1 MRCRGLGIAG
11 SLAAALSSLREPVS
25 APAGEVSIHEIIA
38 ALCRAGGEEVVPHG
52 QNKIDDSASFL
63 RALQATGFITSIDTS
78 DPTQV
83 VINFDPTVP
92 NDRHLGGIRPDD
104 HRWSGAGHRSGAQSV
119 GDSEPGV
126 PRARELQQPAVGVST
141 GRWRVERSRPRKP
154 GVGCHASTAGSAWT

>member
-11 SLAAALSSLREPVS
+11 SLAAALVLFVNLSVPPRAE
-25 APAGEVSIHEIIA
+25 ASIHEIIA

-92 NDRHLGGIRPDD
+92 NSKYTHGPPLRRH
-104 HRWSGAGHRSGAQSV
+104 
-119 GDSEPGV
+119 SEQLHLV
-126 PRARELQQPAVGVST
+126 ATVGV
-141 GRWRVERSRPRKP
+141 E
-154 GVGCHASTAGSAWT
+154 GSQAYCATVA

>member
-1 MRCRGLGIAG
+1 MRRRGLGIAG
-11 SLAAALSSLREPVS
+11 SLAAALVLFVNLSVPPRAE
-25 APAGEVSIHEIIA
+25 ASIHEIIA

-92 NDRHLGGIRPDD
+92 NSKYISAGFDLTITDGVAPGIDLVLSPLVIPNPEFPA
-104 HRWSGAGHRSGAQSV
+104 HANCNN
-119 GDSEPGV
+119 
-126 PRARELQQPAVGVST
+126 LQ
-141 GRWRVERSRPRKP
+141 
-154 GVGCHASTAGSAWT
+154 